1 MDNNK
6 LASEKKEKIA
16 QGLRA
21 GVLRYFNIKIFEAG
35 ARSLQLSVL

>member
-6 LASEKKEKIA
+6 LASEKKKIA

-21 GVLRYFNIKIFEAG
+21 GILRYFNIKIFEAG